1 MSVRR
6 LAAVAAL
13 SPLLVGLAACG
24 SGSPSSAPSA
34 GSSPT
39 RAVTSPSHAP
49 VHVDSALDSVTEPV
63 NLAGLHGPFEMCD
76 GGGGMIAYG
85 SVVTVREPVKVTRI
99 GAVGRDNVPRLTTF
113 YAPSHLRYSNAQIV
127 ADKRSLTDRDT
138 RAWNWKGRKPLAGST
153 IAKGRYVLWVQMWT
167 EKPKASLRGVRI
179 TYTDQ
184 KTGNAYQ
191 VTGGRYRYYAPGTK
205 GADGLKC

>member
-24 SGSPSSAPSA
+24 SGSASSAAP
-34 GSSPT
+34 SPT
-39 RAVTSPSHAP
+39 RAASSPSHPA
-49 VHVDSALDSVTEPV
+49 VHVAGAGGSVAEPF
-63 NLAGLHGPFEMCD
+63 NLAELHGPTGVCDD
-76 GGGGMIAYG
+76 GGGMLAYG
-85 SVVTVREPVKVTRI
+85 YGVTVRNPIKVI
-99 GAVGRDNVPRLTTF
+99 HAGAVRPHNISRIATF
-113 YAPSHLRYSNAQIV
+113 YSPSHLKHSGAQLL
-127 ADKRSLTDRDT
+127 ADRHSLTERDT

-153 IAKGRYVLWVQMWT
+153 IAKGRYVLWVQMWIQ
-167 EKPKASLRGVRI
+167 KPKASLAGVRI